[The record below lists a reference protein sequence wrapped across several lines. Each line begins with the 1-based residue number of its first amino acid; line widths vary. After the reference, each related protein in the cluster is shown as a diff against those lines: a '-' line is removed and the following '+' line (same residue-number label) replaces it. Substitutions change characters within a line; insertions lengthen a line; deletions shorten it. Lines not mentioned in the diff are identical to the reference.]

1 MIQIDWNFVVLGLV
15 LGTAAGAL
23 FFAGLGLGLRLAL
36 RSGQPVRVLMLSAT
50 LRIAALL
57 GIGWLVVSQGG
68 PWALAGF
75 ALSFLVVRTIAT
87 MVARAGTPTGGAP

>member
-15 LGTAAGAL
+15 LGTIAGAL

-57 GIGWLVVSQGG
+57 GVGWLVVSQGG
-68 PWALAGF
+68 PWAFAGF

-87 MVARAGTPTGGAP
+87 MVARADMPTGGAS

>member
-1 MIQIDWNFVVLGLV
+1 MIQIDWSFVVLGLV
-15 LGTAAGAL
+15 LGTIAGAL

-57 GIGWLVVSQGG
+57 GVGWLVVSQGG
-68 PWALAGF
+68 PWAFAGF

-87 MVARAGTPTGGAP
+87 TLARADMPTGGAS